1 MEQQSNPKQLATKP
15 KFAIVY
21 QGKIFE
27 VIRWE
32 GKPGVMF
39 EAAVRAPGVRLIIE
53 TEKDGQKGLLM
64 TKELRREAEGFDYR
78 LPGGK
83 VFDNLEEYNQ
93 FRSKGGDISAAAKLA
108 AVKEGREE
116 AGVLG
121 GDISQVGISKAGATV
136 EWDLHYYLVKN
147 AKLGKQNLEEHEQGD
162 VETITLSAHEIFEKL
177 VAGEIQEGR
186 SADVLWRWLAK
197 NNFVEFVTDLRA

>member
-1 MEQQSNPKQLATKP
+1 MEQQPNTKQPATKP

-21 QGKIFE
+21 QGKMFE

-83 VFDNLEEYNQ
+83 VFDNLKEYNQ
-93 FRSKGGDISAAAKLA
+93 FRSQDGDITARLS
-108 AVKEGREE
+108 
-116 AGVLG
+116 
-121 GDISQVGISKAGATV
+121 GIF
-136 EWDLHYYLVKN
+136 
-147 AKLGKQNLEEHEQGD
+147 
-162 VETITLSAHEIFEKL
+162 ITT
-177 VAGEIQEGR
+177 
-186 SADVLWRWLAK
+186 W
-197 NNFVEFVTDLRA
+197 